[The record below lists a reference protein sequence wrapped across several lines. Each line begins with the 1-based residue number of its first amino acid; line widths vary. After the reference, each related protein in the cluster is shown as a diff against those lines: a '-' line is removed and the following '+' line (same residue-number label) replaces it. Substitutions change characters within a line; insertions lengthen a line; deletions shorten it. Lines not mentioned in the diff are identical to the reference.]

1 VTQGSVSCW
10 ISSLNQGELDAA
22 QNLWDRYANHLVE
35 IARRKLGN
43 APKGAADEEDV
54 AQNVFASICRGAAA
68 GRLMD
73 VKNRDDLWWLLLA
86 VTRQKVANHVRN
98 ELAQKR
104 GAGRVCSES
113 ALRGSVGS
121 NSGFRLDYVVGEE
134 PTADFIAM
142 LNEQHL
148 RLLEI
153 LPSPSLRQVAVFR
166 IEGYTVAE
174 IAARLGISVR
184 AVERKLQLIRSKW
197 SAELVDAE

>member
-1 VTQGSVSCW
+1 VIHGSVSGW
-10 ISSLNQGELDAA
+10 IHSLNKGELDAA
-22 QNLWDRYANHLVE
+22 QKLWDRYASLLLE
-35 IARRKLGN
+35 IARRKLGD
-43 APKGAADEEDV
+43 APKGSADEEDI

-86 VTRQKVANHVRN
+86 VTRQKVASHVRR
-98 ELAQKR
+98 EMAQKR

-113 ALRGSVGS
+113 VLHGEVGS

-134 PTADFIAM
+134 PTPDFIAM

-148 RLLEI
+148 RLLEL
-153 LPSPSLRQVAVFR
+153 LPSASLRQVADSR
-166 IEGYTVAE
+166 IEGYSVAE
-174 IAARLGISVR
+174 IAARLAISIR

-197 SAELVDAE
+197 SAELSVSE

>member
-1 VTQGSVSCW
+1 MIQGSVSGW
-10 ISSLNQGELDAA
+10 IHNLNQGELDAA
-22 QNLWDRYANHLVE
+22 QNLWNRYAGQLVE
-35 IARRKLGN
+35 IARRKLGD
-43 APKGAADEEDV
+43 APKSAADEEDV

-86 VTRQKVANHVRN
+86 VTRQKVASHVRR
-98 ELAQKR
+98 EMAQKR

-113 ALRGSVGS
+113 ALRGDVGS

-134 PTADFIAM
+134 PTPEFIAM

-148 RLLEI
+148 RLLEV
-153 LPSPSLRQVAVFR
+153 LTSPSLRQVAVSR

-174 IAARLGISVR
+174 IAARLAISIR

-197 SAELVDAE
+197 SAELAEAE